1 MSWLKKIRE
10 RREADRRATAN
21 SRALLE
27 DMLATEPE
35 AAHRHHLAVQEL
47 AQATEQA
54 KQLRDTDTRN
64 HYSESLTHAFR
75 GKPA

>member
-1 MSWLKKIRE
+1 MNWLKRVRE
-10 RREADRRATAN
+10 RREADRRATAK

-27 DMLATEPE
+27 EMLATEPE
-35 AAHRHHLAVQEL
+35 DQRRHDTALRRLRQAEDQAKEL
-47 AQATEQA
+47 QAT
-54 KQLRDTDTRN
+54 DSRN

>member
-1 MSWLKKIRE
+1 MKWLKRVRE

-21 SRALLE
+21 SRALLHEMVSSE
-27 DMLATEPE
+27 DELAQ
-35 AAHRHHLAVQEL
+35 RHVDAVQEL
-47 AQATEQA
+47 HRATEQE
-54 KQLRDTDTRN
+54 KKLRATDIQN